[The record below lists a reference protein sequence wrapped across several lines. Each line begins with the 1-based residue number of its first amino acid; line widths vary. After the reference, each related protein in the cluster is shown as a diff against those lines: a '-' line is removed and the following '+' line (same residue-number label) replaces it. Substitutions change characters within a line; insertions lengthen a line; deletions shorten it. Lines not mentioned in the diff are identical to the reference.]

1 MLSIESQEA
10 IINDAAAH
18 FCLPIFNALKVQIRL
33 VFMNKI
39 ANTLDTRLVSPFL
52 AYR

>member
-1 MLSIESQEA
+1 MD
-10 IINDAAAH
+10 DAVAH
-18 FCLPIFNALKVQIRL
+18 FCLPIPNALRVQIQL

-39 ANTLDTRLVSPFL
+39 ANTLKPQWVSPFL

>member
-1 MLSIESQEA
+1 MD
-10 IINDAAAH
+10 DAAVH
-18 FCLPIFNALKVQIRL
+18 FRLPIPSDLRVQIQL

-39 ANTLDTRLVSPFL
+39 ANTLKPQWVSPFL